1 MKGQRFANALVVPL
15 ILAGALSG
23 CSRATL
29 PDAYAA
35 DDDYL
40 DIRIGHRQWAAA
52 PTPVLAN
59 IIVCEGQIR
68 FHNTL
73 QPEPV
78 CEASSKG
85 AGQVNYA
92 PARFVQLTDW
102 LEQNGYGP
110 ASFIHIDD
118 DHSLWVSVLKGET
131 RGLEGAE
138 YEDFYGHK
146 PGYEFSGTGPLTS
159 GAIRPVR

>member
-1 MKGQRFANALVVPL
+1 MKGLRFTTALVVPL
-15 ILAGALSG
+15 VLVSALAG
-23 CSRATL
+23 CSSLEKPA
-29 PDAYAA
+29 AYAA

-40 DIRIGHRQWAAA
+40 DIRISHLQWAAV

-59 IIVCEGQIR
+59 IVVCDGQIR
-68 FHNTL
+68 YHTAQ
-73 QPEPV
+73 QPTPV
-78 CEASSKG
+78 CEASIRE
-85 AGQVNYA
+85 AGQANYS

-102 LEQNGYGP
+102 LQQNGYGP

-118 DHSLWVSVLKGET
+118 DHSLWVSVLKGQAQN
-131 RGLEGAE
+131 LEGAE
-138 YEDFYGHK
+138 YEDYFGHK